1 MCAQVTAVTSELSD
15 ERFRSDA
22 VGQTLD
28 VEKAER
34 LRLSRENKELQVG
47 PLVEK
52 VICKLKR
59 LQESFE
65 KGSCLS
71 FDPPITSLKQ
81 SDISF
86 LSPGSSRPV

>member
-1 MCAQVTAVTSELSD
+1 MCCNTLSHTHTSSSTAHVVICVQVTAVTSELSD

-34 LRLSRENKELQVG
+34 LRLSRENKELRVG

-52 VICKLKR
+52 VICKLRR
-59 LQESFE
+59 LQELFE
-65 KGSCLS
+65 K
-71 FDPPITSLKQ
+71 
-81 SDISF
+81 
-86 LSPGSSRPV
+86 